1 MATTLVFGI
10 VAASTGLWE
19 KVKTIE
25 STDDETLSGSCA
37 VSGDGNYAAVV
48 VGTNIATYRLD
59 NNEWSLFGSIP
70 KDSSLDSSAV
80 FGHSMSFS
88 NDGSRLAVG
97 VDIAA
102 FSSGRAFVYA
112 RGPSD
117 WTLEHTITPT
127 VLGTLLGGVT
137 SGGQFGSDVALAS
150 DGASLLVSAP
160 TATYNTIFSNDGY
173 PLSAYCGTVQK
184 YTLSASPWSQRAD
197 VGANDADW
205 PKVASTHFTGYDVH
219 CDRFGHS
226 VALSSDGTYFAIG
239 SPRFE
244 QGAASEP
251 QGRVY
256 VPGVDLYGSAANDQL
271 GLDLAMSDDGL
282 FVAAGS
288 NAGYV
293 RTYKKDGDAWTDL
306 VTYED
311 TSPGRDT
318 GFGRNVAMSGNGL
331 RLAIIAPAHG
341 DLTGRVI
348 VYARSTTDDV
358 WTVETTIAEGTN
370 IEGDDRPNYIQMSFD
385 GRSLIVGDGDARI
398 VRGYGDLPD
407 VSGTTNAPPT
417 NAPPTNA
424 PSSDDKLSGGAL
436 AGIIVGSVAGA
447 ALFGVGVYQYRKQMA
462 AKKVNPARI
471 PRSNQCLPC

>member
-1 MATTLVFGI
+1 MATTLVLGI
-10 VAASTGLWE
+10 VAASTGLWTQ
-19 KVKTIE
+19 VKTIE
-25 STDDETLSGSCA
+25 STDDEILSGSCA

-48 VGTNIATYRLD
+48 VGTNIRTYKLE
-59 NNEWSLFGSIP
+59 NNEWSPFGSISRE
-70 KDSSLDSSAV
+70 SSLVSAAV

-112 RGPSD
+112 RGTSD
-117 WTLEHTITPT
+117 WTLEHAITPT
-127 VLGTLLGGVT
+127 GLGTLLGGVT
-137 SGGQFGSDVALAS
+137 SGGHFGYDVALSS

-160 TATYNTIFSNDGY
+160 TARYWRIF
-173 PLSAYCGTVQK
+173 CGTVQK
-184 YTLSASPWSQRAD
+184 YTESASTWSAGNNAGNN
-197 VGANDADW
+197 VGNW
-205 PKVASTHFTGYDVH
+205 PKIHDIYDGCDSFGY
-219 CDRFGHS
+219 S
-226 VALSSDGTYFAIG
+226 VALSSDGTSFAIG
-239 SPRFE
+239 VPFFE
-244 QGAASEP
+244 QSSQTNG
-251 QGRVY
+251 QGTVIL
-256 VPGVDLYGSAANDQL
+256 PGGSPDGTAANDQH
-271 GLDLAMSDDGL
+271 GLDVAMSDDGL

-293 RTYKKDGDAWTDL
+293 RTYKKDGNAWTEL

-311 TSPGRDT
+311 TSPGR
-318 GFGRNVAMSGNGL
+318 GPKFGRNVAMSGNGL

-370 IEGDDRPNYIQMSFD
+370 IEGNDRPNYIQMSFD
-385 GRSLIVGDGDARI
+385 GRSLIVGDGDAQI
-398 VRGYGDLPD
+398 VRGYGDLSD

-417 NAPPTNA
+417 NAP
-424 PSSDDKLSGGAL
+424 SSDNKLSGGAL

-447 ALFGVGVYQYRKQMA
+447 ALFGFGVYEYRKRKA
-462 AKKVNPARI
+462 EGHNPIRI
-471 PRSNQCLPC
+471 PRSYQCLPCWGGS